1 MSNVWS
7 FRYHLAGCG
16 FWLCGFGGDGF
27 PVLYFGFSVPCGNVS
42 CLPGCCLLG
51 RQSWLRSALPSWSCH
66 LAWLELSGSPWLT
79 WRYLAYCSSFWLSA
93 LSSNWPLA
101 YWILDH
107 LTLQK
112 SAKWFVQRP
121 YGNTTGSQ
129 FTCHPILTL
138 RISMLGSHLYPME

>member
-1 MSNVWS
+1 MFGLLDITWRDVVFDFVALGGMVSLFCILASLFPVVTS
-7 FRYHLAGCG
+7 LVCQGAACLAGSLG
-16 FWLCGFGGDGF
+16 WGL
-27 PVLYFGFSVPCGNVS
+27 PCCN
-42 CLPGCCLLG
+42 
-51 RQSWLRSALPSWSCH
+51 SWSCH

-79 WRYLAYCSSFWLSA
+79 WRYLAYCSSFRLSA

-129 FTCHPILTL
+129 FTCLPILTL
-138 RISMLGSHLYPME
+138 RISMLGSHLYHME